1 MANSSAAA
9 FLDEIPNKKNKE
21 SSIINFPFSPALP
34 SCSIFDMIPP
44 PSQSDDHHKK
54 PSSFGYIDL
63 LTSQDFTTSSTLFD
77 WFPTIDPDL
86 QLPPLP
92 IPSPTATSE
101 VLNNPATPVSLSS
114 SISSSSHEAGA
125 VANKS
130 VIAVAENEDGLEF
143 EDGVAEPDEK
153 NGDRGIRFVENQN
166 QTKKQVVRP
175 AKKRKNTK
183 QRQPR
188 ITFKTRTDVDHL
200 DDSYRWRKYG
210 QKPVK
215 NSPYPRSYYRC
226 TAIGCEV
233 KKRIERSATE
243 ASVVLTSYE
252 GHHNHI
258 SPATLR
264 AANFGIMNNPS
275 GFQEQVHQHHNITG
289 GVGDDVVGNQVA
301 TSQSQQHQQFQD
313 QNQNV
318 RQQQQAVPS
327 LLYNNDYNNSFN
339 TSPPV
344 SVVNSAD
351 NFMDSSA
358 SLRALLQNQ
367 QNYGEDI
374 RVRNNGLLQDMIVP
388 MEMGRARARAGVGEG
403 TSRT

>member
-21 SSIINFPFSPALP
+21 SCIINFPFSPALP
-34 SCSIFDMIPP
+34 SHSIFDMIPSP
-44 PSQSDDHHKK
+44 PSQSGDNHHQKA
-54 PSSFGYIDL
+54 SSFVYMDM
-63 LTSQDFTTSSTLFD
+63 LTTQDFTTSSTLFE
-77 WFPTIDPDL
+77 WFPTNDPDL

-92 IPSPTATSE
+92 ITSPAATSE

-114 SISSSSHEAGA
+114 SISSSSHEAG

-130 VIAVAENEDGLEF
+130 VAENEDELGF
-143 EDGVAEPDEK
+143 EGGVEEPDEK
-153 NGDRGIRFVENQN
+153 NGDHGIRLVENQN
-166 QTKKQVVRP
+166 DQQDQTQKQVKP
-175 AKKRKNTK
+175 ARKRKNTK
-183 QRQPR
+183 QRPPR

-200 DDSYRWRKYG
+200 DDGYRWRKYG

-226 TAIGCEV
+226 TALGCEV
-233 KKRIERSATE
+233 KKRIERSSTE

-252 GHHNHI
+252 GNHTHH
-258 SPATLR
+258 SPEKMR
-264 AANFGIMNNPS
+264 AANFGMMHNPS
-275 GFQEQVHQHHNITG
+275 GFQEQIHQHHNITD
-289 GVGDDVVGNQVA
+289 GVGDGALGNQVA
-301 TSQSQQHQQFQD
+301 MSRSQQYQQFLD

-327 LLYNNDYNNSFN
+327 LLDYNNSFN
-339 TSPPV
+339 TAPPV

-358 SLRALLQNQ
+358 SFRRLLQNQ
-367 QNYGEDI
+367 ENYGEHNL
-374 RVRNNGLLQDMIVP
+374 VRNNGGLLQDMVVP
-388 MEMGRARARAGVGEG
+388 MEMGGARARAG
-403 TSRT
+403 

>member
-21 SSIINFPFSPALP
+21 SCIINFPFSPALP
-34 SCSIFDMIPP
+34 SYSIFDMIPP
-44 PSQSDDHHKK
+44 PSQSDDNHHHHQKA
-54 PSSFGYIDL
+54 SSFGYMDL
-63 LTSQDFTTSSTLFD
+63 LSTQEFTTSSTLFD
-77 WFPTIDPDL
+77 WLPTTDDDM

-92 IPSPTATSE
+92 VPSPTATSE

-114 SISSSSHEAGA
+114 SISSSSHEAG

-130 VIAVAENEDGLEF
+130 VAENEDELGF
-143 EDGVAEPDEK
+143 EEPGDK
-153 NGDRGIRFVENQN
+153 NGVHGIRLVENQN
-166 QTKKQVVRP
+166 DQQDQTKKQVKP
-175 AKKRKNTK
+175 ARKRKNNK
-183 QRQPR
+183 QRAPR
-188 ITFKTRTDVDHL
+188 ITFKTRTDVDHM
-200 DDSYRWRKYG
+200 DDGYKWRKYG

-252 GHHNHI
+252 GNHI
-258 SPATLR
+258 HYSPER
-264 AANFGIMNNPS
+264 MRVANFGMMHNPS
-275 GFQEQVHQHHNITG
+275 GFQEQIHQHQNITS
-289 GVGDDVVGNQVA
+289 GVGDAVVGNQVA
-301 TSQSQQHQQFQD
+301 MSQYQQYQQFLD
-313 QNQNV
+313 QNQNE
-318 RQQQQAVPS
+318 RQQQQPVPS

-339 TSPPV
+339 TAPPV

-358 SLRALLQNQ
+358 SFGGLLQNQ
-367 QNYGEDI
+367 VNYGEDNL
-374 RVRNNGLLQDMIVP
+374 VRNHGGLLQDMIVP
-388 MEMGRARARAGVGEG
+388 MEMGGARAGVRVGEG
-403 TSRT
+403 TSST